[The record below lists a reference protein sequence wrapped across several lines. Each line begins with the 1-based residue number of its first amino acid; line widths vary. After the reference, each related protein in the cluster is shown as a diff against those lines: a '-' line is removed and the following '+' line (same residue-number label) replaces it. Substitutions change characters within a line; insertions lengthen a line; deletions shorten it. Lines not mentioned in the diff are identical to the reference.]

1 MIVGQLFQFT
11 KYIYMLYP
19 TKEFLLKAIAKGAV
33 THPAART
40 HRQNI
45 VAYAAL
51 LAAYWSNEL
60 DCTISYVEPYSIFCL
75 LEQDGE
81 YVKILTSEGTL
92 GWIYLSGSAE
102 PDIEKLN
109 KAL

>member
-1 MIVGQLFQFT
+1 MIAGQLFQFT

-19 TKEFLLKAIAKGAV
+19 SKEFLLKAIAKGAV
-33 THPAART
+33 A

-51 LAAYWSNEL
+51 LASYWSNEL

-81 YVKILTSEGTL
+81 YVKILASEGIL

>member
-19 TKEFLLKAIAKGAV
+19 TKEFLLKAIAKRAV
-33 THPAART
+33 TEAVER
-40 HRQNI
+40 RD
-45 VAYAAL
+45 AAL

-81 YVKILTSEGTL
+81 YIKILASEGIL

-109 KAL
+109 

>member
-33 THPAART
+33 I

-81 YVKILTSEGTL
+81 YVKILASEGTL

-102 PDIEKLN
+102 PDIEKLYN
-109 KAL
+109 QFLV

>member
-1 MIVGQLFQFT
+1 MIAGQLFQFT

-19 TKEFLLKAIAKGAV
+19 SKEFLLKAIAKGAV
-33 THPAART
+33 TATLPDAAAAF
-40 HRQNI
+40 
-45 VAYAAL
+45 AYGAL
-51 LAAYWSNEL
+51 LASYWSNEL

-81 YVKILTSEGTL
+81 YVKILASEGIL